1 MPLKCCYCY
10 YNLILILIS
19 ALYIYIYMC
28 MCVKVAQSR
37 PTLFDP
43 LDYTVHGILQARIL
57 EWVAFPFSRDIY
69 THTHTYIYIY
79 IYTHTHTH
87 IYITLLKGNK
97 RIYII
102 NFHWVG
108 QNFVQVFLRDIMEE
122 PQRTFWSTQ
131 YGFILLYPWGNK
143 PLERAS
149 FTSVLPSLQH
159 CIKIRHAEQSH
170 CKSCLWRESLAM
182 AIQCIKTHQI

>member
-1 MPLKCCYCY
+1 MYVCESRSVTSNSLRPPRLHGPWY
-10 YNLILILIS
+10 S
-19 ALYIYIYMC
+19 AGQNTGVGSL
-28 MCVKVAQSR
+28 S
-37 PTLFDP
+37 L
-43 LDYTVHGILQARIL
+43 LQGY
-57 EWVAFPFSRDIY
+57 IY
-69 THTHTYIYIY
+69 THTYIY